1 MSGKVLKHKRHYSP
15 RRFPKTRPARQAQP
29 AAPASEPKRVYVGTV
44 SLAPGETFA
53 LDVPAGAD
61 AATIAALIEA
71 AEREKHA
78 ETQRLRQAFGFDG
91 DNKGDER

>member
-1 MSGKVLKHKRHYSP
+1 MVVLKAKRNVVA
-15 RRFPKTRPARQAQP
+15 RRYPKSRPKRQAQP
-29 AAPASEPKRVYVGTV
+29 AAPASEPKRVYVGTITT
-44 SLAPGETFA
+44 APGETFA
-53 LDVPAGAD
+53 LDVPAGTD